1 MKSPLVSV
9 VVPVKDRA
17 DLVVNSVRSILCQ
30 TCGALEVIVVENN
43 SRDPEAVRQAV
54 EAIEDVRVA
63 FFSLP
68 HCANANVARNF
79 GVQKTSGDYVA
90 FLDSDDTF
98 EENHLENALQTI
110 KTLHADFLYGSS
122 KVWDGE
128 ALHEKTARQILSTEH
143 RLDYFFGEDRAFAS
157 TPTFLVRRSVFASV
171 SWDERLFRHQD
182 YDFFIACTSEF
193 KSVCN
198 PVPSVLVQWRRGEK
212 RAYHSGSMRRFYKK
226 WFQDARPVHRRN
238 YAVSKTKLAWQQR
251 DPVNGLFFFA
261 VYLKYLAAKAFSLR

>member
-17 DLVVNSVRSILCQ
+17 DLVVNSVQSILSQ
-30 TCGALEVIVVENN
+30 TCDALEVIVVENN

-54 EAIEDVRVA
+54 EGIEDNRVA
-63 FFSLP
+63 FFNLP
-68 HCANANVARNF
+68 NCANANVARNF
-79 GVQKTSGDYVA
+79 GVEKSSGDYVA

-98 EENHLENALQTI
+98 EENHLENALHTI
-110 KTLHADFLYGSS
+110 KASHADFLYGSS

-128 ALHEKTARQILSTEH
+128 ELYEKTARQVLSTEH

-157 TPTFLVRRSVFASV
+157 TPTFLVHRSVFASV

-193 KSVCN
+193 KPVCN

-212 RAYHSGSMRRFYKK
+212 RAYHSASMRRFYKK

-261 VYLKYLAAKAFSLR
+261 VYLKCLAAKAFSFR